1 MFVFLIFFS
10 PLKLFYLAHACQ
22 AAATREALD
31 VGATVAELGRL
42 ASAAFLSIG
51 ILALA
56 VKVSPLKGYETTC
69 AAALDAAA
77 LCASALWCFI
87 VTPTFAIRMWRRI

>member
-1 MFVFLIFFS
+1 MV
-10 PLKLFYLAHACQ
+10 HACQ

-31 VGATVAELGRL
+31 VGSTVAEVGKV

-51 ILALA
+51 IIALT
-56 VKVSPLKGYETTC
+56 VKVYPPLDGYKRIC
-69 AAALDAAA
+69 FAALDAAA